1 MVVIGMK
8 YVTKI
13 IWGINIP
20 VSAVTFKGWDK
31 KKNDYLYE
39 PCIVNK
45 TFSFEL
51 CNVCGEQV
59 AGERFNSGLT
69 TCSPECGVKKW
80 DSNHGRIITRERE
93 QKGIRPSHFREI
105 IKSECFRRDNH
116 TCQKC
121 KKTADELLKDR
132 ESEILIDEKSNDHG
146 KKSDYILNI
155 HHIIPIKNG
164 GNNTLNNLIT
174 LCGKCHK
181 KEHSTDANIKRK
193 HYPLEFFGIG
203 PVNPV
208 GEEG

>member
-1 MVVIGMK
+1 MI

-31 KKNDYLYE
+31 KNNDYVYE
-39 PCIVNK
+39 PCIVHK

-59 AGERFNSGLT
+59 AGERLKSGLT
-69 TCSPECGVKKW
+69 TCSPECSVKKW
-80 DSNHGRIITRERE
+80 DIRHGFIITRERE
-93 QKGIRPSHFREI
+93 QQGIRPSRFREI
-105 IKSECFRRDNH
+105 IKSECFRRDNY
-116 TCQKC
+116 TCRRC
-121 KKTADELLKDR
+121 KKTDEELLHLM
-132 ESEILIDEKSNDHG
+132 ESETGISEKSNNSG
-146 KKSDYILNI
+146 KKSDYVLNA
-155 HHIIPIKNG
+155 HHIRPINLG
-164 GNNTLNNLIT
+164 GDNSLDNLIT

-203 PVNPV
+203 PVDPV